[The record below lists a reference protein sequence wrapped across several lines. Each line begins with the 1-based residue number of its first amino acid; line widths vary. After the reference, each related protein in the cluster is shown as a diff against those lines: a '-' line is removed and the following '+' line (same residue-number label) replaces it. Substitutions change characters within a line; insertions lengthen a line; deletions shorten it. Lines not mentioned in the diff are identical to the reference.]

1 MSSKLCRTRTSDA
14 HTSADVH
21 AGGMPSRP
29 VTHRRGTGGCPGLW
43 GHLGPAE
50 CEIPISTSEL
60 CMSGLK
66 KASRRAALMPS
77 RSACGWGS
85 GREGGRDD
93 FYQAR
98 SGLAATL
105 SKQAAVGSAPRRTQA
120 PNPVRDGRDNGR
132 ACSAGVPATPG
143 PGPVRPSLQPDVKG
157 TQARDG
163 GARGGPVGG
172 PGGSGVQLIWGH
184 LLEGPGV
191 ERCHRRRV
199 C

>member
-1 MSSKLCRTRTSDA
+1 MDCMPLMRSPDEWDVPLGLKLLSVCRWGGAGGAQMSSKLCRTRTSDA

-29 VTHRRGTGGCPGLW
+29 VTHRRGTGGRPGLR

-77 RSACGWGS
+77 RSARGWGS

-105 SKQAAVGSAPRRTQA
+105 SKQAAAGSAPRRTQS

-132 ACSAGVPATPG
+132 ARVALGFPPRQAPGLFGLLCSQT
-143 PGPVRPSLQPDVKG
+143 
-157 TQARDG
+157 
-163 GARGGPVGG
+163 
-172 PGGSGVQLIWGH
+172 
-184 LLEGPGV
+184 
-191 ERCHRRRV
+191 
-199 C
+199 